1 MSSVISGIEQ
11 VANSEGYNIVISQ
24 SAEQAGKEIS
34 NARAMFNN
42 RVDGLLVSLAYDTK
56 DLEHFEPF
64 FKKNVPVIFF
74 DRVEEHKN
82 STNVLID
89 NRRAAYEATK
99 HLIDEGCSRIIHITA
114 IPKRNVYAERL
125 AGYKQALADHNIKF
139 KEEYILIGSLS
150 QEAGTEAAETIL
162 KMKPLPDGVFVANDN
177 CAVGCMLALKKA
189 GIRIPEDIAFVSF
202 NNDPV
207 CTVIEPNLTSVHY
220 PGFQIGEVA
229 ARSMIQ
235 HLKGMTI
242 DATNSIILKSQL
254 IIRESSQKKSK
265 HKARNSGNSTK
276 A

>member
-24 SAEQAGKEIS
+24 SGEQAEKEIA
-34 NARAMFNN
+34 NARTMFNN

-56 DLEHFEPF
+56 NLEHFEPF
-64 FKKNVPVIFF
+64 FRKNVPVIFF

-89 NRRAAYEATK
+89 NRCAAHAATK
-99 HLIDEGCSRIIHITA
+99 HLIDEGCSRIVHITA
-114 IPKRNVYAERL
+114 IPKRNVYADRL
-125 AGYKQALADHNIKF
+125 AGYKQALADQSIKF
-139 KEEYILIGSLS
+139 KEEYVVIGNLS

-177 CAVGCMLALKKA
+177 CAVGCVLALKKA

-265 HKARNSGNSTK
+265 RKANNSGNSTK